1 MPSPSLNEFLTFT
14 NAAARRAPAGASGC
28 RRVPTGASG
37 CQRVP
42 LEGGSQTGSCE
53 LAVGCKAAS
62 NCTVQFLKNNLFERK
77 FFLAKFSYYQYQMPV
92 NFKMSFR
99 CLQFFEK

>member
-14 NAAARRAPAGASGC
+14 NAAAWRVPVGAGWC

-62 NCTVQFLKNNLFERK
+62 NCIVSVLKEIDDFILI
-77 FFLAKFSYYQYQMPV
+77 
-92 NFKMSFR
+92 
-99 CLQFFEK
+99 